1 MNFLFNYF
9 EQFIPLSIEAKA
21 LIATTVEHV
30 EFPKNTQILTAGNH
44 NKYMY
49 VIKKGLVRGYKI
61 NDKGEDITLS
71 LWMENDTFGDIT
83 TYIIGHRLQKSYE
96 ALENVS
102 AYSIN
107 IKQFRELF
115 AVSHEICNLGR
126 LVVESFIVKTELFK
140 DSFGNNTSRERLHLL
155 MTHRPSLVS
164 RVKLKY
170 IASYLGISSETLSRL
185 RQ

>member
-1 MNFLFNYF
+1 MNSLFNYF
-9 EQFIPLSIEAKA
+9 EQFMPLSTEAKA
-21 LIATTVEHV
+21 LIALTVERV
-30 EFPKNTQILTAGNH
+30 VFPRNTKILIAGNH
-44 NKYMY
+44 NKNMY
-49 VIKKGLVRGYKI
+49 VIEKGIVRGYKI
-61 NDKGEDITLS
+61 NDRGDDITLS

-83 TYIIGHRLQKSYE
+83 TYIKGQQLKKSYE
-96 ALENVS
+96 ALEDVS

-126 LVVESFIVKTELFK
+126 LIIESFVIKTEMFK
-140 DSFGNNTSRERLHLL
+140 DSLRDSTAHERLDFL
-155 MTHRPSLVS
+155 MTHRPNLIS

-170 IASYLGISSETLSRL
+170 IASFLDISSETLSRI